1 MSTSSSVGSGGL
13 CRPPPRSCGGE
24 ASGRVRPLG
33 LSATSSN
40 DSAGS
45 WIGEGIVDAL
55 KELPQCGTLRRRPD
69 QSQPHRF
76 RNVVQF
82 ESLQSDRVASG
93 ASRIWLGRSRSVLG
107 PAAKDSLHLD
117 RPSHFV
123 DRPLALMDSVS
134 TATPSP
140 LAARSATASGALA
153 CSTMSGLIFPAA
165 QAWSNMVRGAVPSG
179 MHTTGNGLTSA
190 RLVRLR
196 LASGWSNGTAATS
209 RSLVIGRAEGHQ
221 YLDRVARSRL
231 GTRAI
236 RKLDARSCDEP
247 YSWITPAPSSLW
259 LPACGS
265 HRRALA

>member
-1 MSTSSSVGSGGL
+1 MLAQAHPSVNFNISAREVRVEKEHVVERWIRRNVPGVSAQVAEL
-13 CRPPPRSCGGE
+13 KLQDVFASWASRPPVRMTRRDLGSVK
-24 ASGRVRPLG
+24 ASWMPCRNSRNAG
-33 LSATSSN
+33 LSAVVQTRASPTGSGMSSN
-40 DSAGS
+40 
-45 WIGEGIVDAL
+45 
-55 KELPQCGTLRRRPD
+55 
-69 QSQPHRF
+69 
-76 RNVVQF
+76 
-82 ESLQSDRVASG
+82 
-93 ASRIWLGRSRSVLG
+93 SRAFNRAVW
-107 PAAKDSLHLD
+107 
-117 RPSHFV
+117 
-123 DRPLALMDSVS
+123 LALMDSVR

-153 CSTMSGLIFPAA
+153 CSTMSGFIFPEA

-179 MHTTGNGLTSA
+179 MHTIGNALIST